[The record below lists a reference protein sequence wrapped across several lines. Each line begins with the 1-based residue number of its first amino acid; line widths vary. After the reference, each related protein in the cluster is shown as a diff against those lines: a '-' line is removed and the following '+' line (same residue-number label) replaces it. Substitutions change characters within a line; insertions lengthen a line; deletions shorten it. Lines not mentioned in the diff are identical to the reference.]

1 MPRFDKWSRWL
12 AETRFGGDQNTTET
26 LMRGLIKLRD
36 RLLKKA
42 GLSEG
47 KVVLDVGAG
56 ERMIGFGALELMAL
70 RDA

>member
-42 GLSEG
+42 GL
-47 KVVLDVGAG
+47 VR
-56 ERMIGFGALELMAL
+56 ERSYSMWAPARE
-70 RDA
+70 